1 MLSDIYLCRSD
12 IANTLMRVLYIY
24 IIPMSTVFSQKSQ
37 KIIYNI
43 SVVSCGTFS
52 PFSAARKIQKQFIFG
67 AGLFIAISVIMMY
80 NPVWPA
86 LKAFAPLERHKSMK
100 KTLKTILIVLAAALL
115 VCLGAIAIFYLRV
128 NDPGNVFADAP
139 VTREPVTVAP
149 EATVTQTPPAAPPE
163 ASAAPVEPTP
173 EPTATPIS
181 EAELEGM
188 ADLSFMNNR
197 VNILVMGID
206 RSVERVESNSF
217 RSDTIILVTVN
228 FKTGD
233 VDMITFPRDS
243 YVKLYGK
250 DGLLIDELDPFN
262 KINEAFSRGGMMKH
276 GGYQS
281 EMNTVSRLIGGIP
294 VSYYVSFDMNA
305 VKEIVDAMGG
315 VDYEV
320 DIDVYMNGRELH
332 PGLQH
337 LDGQA
342 VLDYCRQRKGSSDTA
357 RADRQQRMLMAIF
370 EQMKSTGQIAN
381 IPKIYKAVSDCIDTD
396 LSFEQI
402 CSLSLIAVRMD
413 SEQLNRHMVKGKF
426 ASLYQRDVWLVDAE
440 KLKTLIKDVFNADV
454 IIDPEV
460 DGEAILANAA
470 LNNAAIQNE
479 LYTAAN
485 LYNEA
490 KSFVQ
495 SYGSYI
501 SSGTKSRLSSLRGE
515 LNTAIR
521 RECKPYLD
529 IYSAQMNE
537 LLDLAYAEAGL
548 TRTNVSVPD
557 YSYQTPSGGGLFSGG
572 MMGFD
577 GEAED

>member
-1 MLSDIYLCRSD
+1 M
-12 IANTLMRVLYIY
+12 
-24 IIPMSTVFSQKSQ
+24 
-37 KIIYNI
+37 
-43 SVVSCGTFS
+43 VSCGTFS

-80 NPVWPA
+80 NSVWPA

-206 RSVERVESNSF
+206 RSVERAESNSF

-243 YVKLYGK
+243 YVKLYDK

>member
-1 MLSDIYLCRSD
+1 M
-12 IANTLMRVLYIY
+12 
-24 IIPMSTVFSQKSQ
+24 
-37 KIIYNI
+37 
-43 SVVSCGTFS
+43 VSCATFS

-80 NPVWPA
+80 NSVWPA

-206 RSVERVESNSF
+206 RSVERAESNSF

-243 YVKLYGK
+243 YVKLYDK

>member
-1 MLSDIYLCRSD
+1 M
-12 IANTLMRVLYIY
+12 
-24 IIPMSTVFSQKSQ
+24 
-37 KIIYNI
+37 
-43 SVVSCGTFS
+43 VSCATFS

-80 NPVWPA
+80 NSIWPA

-149 EATVTQTPPAAPPE
+149 EATVTQAPPAAPPE

-188 ADLSFMNNR
+188 ADLSFMKNR

-206 RSVERVESNSF
+206 RSVERAESNSF

-243 YVKLYGK
+243 YVKLYDK

-370 EQMKSTGQIAN
+370 KQMKSTGQIAN

>member
-1 MLSDIYLCRSD
+1 M
-12 IANTLMRVLYIY
+12 
-24 IIPMSTVFSQKSQ
+24 
-37 KIIYNI
+37 
-43 SVVSCGTFS
+43 VSCATFS

-80 NPVWPA
+80 NSVWPA

-149 EATVTQTPPAAPPE
+149 EATVTQAPPAAPPE
-163 ASAAPVEPTP
+163 TSAAPVEPTP

-188 ADLSFMNNR
+188 ADLSFMKNR

-206 RSVERVESNSF
+206 RSVERAESNSF

-440 KLKTLIKDVFNADV
+440 ELKTLIKDVFNADV

-495 SYGSYI
+495 SYGRYI

>member
-1 MLSDIYLCRSD
+1 M
-12 IANTLMRVLYIY
+12 
-24 IIPMSTVFSQKSQ
+24 
-37 KIIYNI
+37 
-43 SVVSCGTFS
+43 VSCGTFS

-80 NPVWPA
+80 NPFWPA

-149 EATVTQTPPAAPPE
+149 EATVTQAPPSAPPE

-188 ADLSFMNNR
+188 ADLSFMKNR

-206 RSVERVESNSF
+206 RSVERAESNSF

-243 YVKLYGK
+243 YVKLYDK

-370 EQMKSTGQIAN
+370 KQMKSTGQIAN

-515 LNTAIR
+515 LKTAIR

>member
-1 MLSDIYLCRSD
+1 M
-12 IANTLMRVLYIY
+12 
-24 IIPMSTVFSQKSQ
+24 
-37 KIIYNI
+37 
-43 SVVSCGTFS
+43 VSCATFS

-80 NPVWPA
+80 NSIWPA

-243 YVKLYGK
+243 YVKLYDK

-495 SYGSYI
+495 SYGRYI

-515 LNTAIR
+515 LKTAIR

>member
-1 MLSDIYLCRSD
+1 MSDIYLCRSD

-80 NPVWPA
+80 NPIWPA

-188 ADLSFMNNR
+188 ADLSFMKNR

-206 RSVERVESNSF
+206 RSVERAESNSF

-243 YVKLYGK
+243 YVKLYDK

>member
-1 MLSDIYLCRSD
+1 M
-12 IANTLMRVLYIY
+12 
-24 IIPMSTVFSQKSQ
+24 
-37 KIIYNI
+37 
-43 SVVSCGTFS
+43 VSCGTFS

-100 KTLKTILIVLAAALL
+100 KALKTILIVLAAALL

-149 EATVTQTPPAAPPE
+149 EATVTQAPPAAPPE

-188 ADLSFMNNR
+188 ADLSFMKNR

-206 RSVERVESNSF
+206 RSVERAESNSF

-243 YVKLYGK
+243 YVKLYDK

-294 VSYYVSFDMNA
+294 LSYYVSFDMNA

-370 EQMKSTGQIAN
+370 KQMKSTGQIAN

-440 KLKTLIKDVFNADV
+440 ELKTLIKDVFNADV

-495 SYGSYI
+495 SYGPYI

-515 LNTAIR
+515 LKTAIR

-548 TRTNVSVPD
+548 MRTNVSVPD

>member
-1 MLSDIYLCRSD
+1 M
-12 IANTLMRVLYIY
+12 
-24 IIPMSTVFSQKSQ
+24 
-37 KIIYNI
+37 
-43 SVVSCGTFS
+43 
-52 PFSAARKIQKQFIFG
+52 
-67 AGLFIAISVIMMY
+67 FIAISVIMMY
-80 NPVWPA
+80 NSVWPA

-188 ADLSFMNNR
+188 ADLSFMKNR

-370 EQMKSTGQIAN
+370 KQMKSTGQIAN

-440 KLKTLIKDVFNADV
+440 ELKTLIKDVFNADV

-495 SYGSYI
+495 SYGRYI

-557 YSYQTPSGGGLFSGG
+557 YSYQTPSGGGLFSSG

>member
-1 MLSDIYLCRSD
+1 M
-12 IANTLMRVLYIY
+12 
-24 IIPMSTVFSQKSQ
+24 
-37 KIIYNI
+37 
-43 SVVSCGTFS
+43 VSCATFS

-80 NPVWPA
+80 NSVWPA

-100 KTLKTILIVLAAALL
+100 KTLKTILIVLAAALF

-188 ADLSFMNNR
+188 ADLSFMKNR

-206 RSVERVESNSF
+206 RSVERAESNSF

-243 YVKLYGK
+243 YVKLYDK

-370 EQMKSTGQIAN
+370 KQMKSTGQIAN

-557 YSYQTPSGGGLFSGG
+557 YSYQTPSGGGLFSSG

>member
-1 MLSDIYLCRSD
+1 M
-12 IANTLMRVLYIY
+12 
-24 IIPMSTVFSQKSQ
+24 
-37 KIIYNI
+37 
-43 SVVSCGTFS
+43 VSCGTFS

-80 NPVWPA
+80 NSVWPA

-149 EATVTQTPPAAPPE
+149 EATVTQAPPAAPPE
-163 ASAAPVEPTP
+163 TSAAPVEPTP

-188 ADLSFMNNR
+188 ADLSFMKNR

-206 RSVERVESNSF
+206 RSVERAESNSF

-243 YVKLYGK
+243 YVKLYDK

-440 KLKTLIKDVFNADV
+440 ELKTLIKDVFNADV

-495 SYGSYI
+495 SYGRYI

-577 GEAED
+577 GEAEH

>member
-1 MLSDIYLCRSD
+1 M
-12 IANTLMRVLYIY
+12 
-24 IIPMSTVFSQKSQ
+24 
-37 KIIYNI
+37 
-43 SVVSCGTFS
+43 VSCGTFS

-80 NPVWPA
+80 NSIWPA

-440 KLKTLIKDVFNADV
+440 ELKTLIKDVFNADV

-495 SYGSYI
+495 SYGRYI

>member
-1 MLSDIYLCRSD
+1 
-12 IANTLMRVLYIY
+12 
-24 IIPMSTVFSQKSQ
+24 MSTVFSQKSQ

-43 SVVSCGTFS
+43 SVVSCATFS

-80 NPVWPA
+80 NSVWPA

-149 EATVTQTPPAAPPE
+149 EATVTQAPPAAPPE
-163 ASAAPVEPTP
+163 TSAAPVEPTP

-188 ADLSFMNNR
+188 ADLSFMKNR

-243 YVKLYGK
+243 YVKLYDK

-440 KLKTLIKDVFNADV
+440 ELKTLIKDVFNADV

-515 LNTAIR
+515 LKTAIR

-577 GEAED
+577 GEAEH

>member
-1 MLSDIYLCRSD
+1 M
-12 IANTLMRVLYIY
+12 
-24 IIPMSTVFSQKSQ
+24 
-37 KIIYNI
+37 
-43 SVVSCGTFS
+43 VSCGTFS

-80 NPVWPA
+80 NSIWPA

-188 ADLSFMNNR
+188 ADLSFMKNR

-206 RSVERVESNSF
+206 RSVERAESNSF

-243 YVKLYGK
+243 YVKLYDK

-370 EQMKSTGQIAN
+370 KQMKSTGQIAN

-515 LNTAIR
+515 LKTAIR

>member
-1 MLSDIYLCRSD
+1 M
-12 IANTLMRVLYIY
+12 
-24 IIPMSTVFSQKSQ
+24 
-37 KIIYNI
+37 
-43 SVVSCGTFS
+43 VSCGTFS

-86 LKAFAPLERHKSMK
+86 LKSFAPLERHKSMK

-163 ASAAPVEPTP
+163 TSAAPVEPTP

-206 RSVERVESNSF
+206 RSVERAESNSF

-243 YVKLYGK
+243 YVKLYDK

-440 KLKTLIKDVFNADV
+440 ELKTLIKDVFNADV

-515 LNTAIR
+515 LKTAIR

>member
-1 MLSDIYLCRSD
+1 M
-12 IANTLMRVLYIY
+12 
-24 IIPMSTVFSQKSQ
+24 
-37 KIIYNI
+37 
-43 SVVSCGTFS
+43 VSCATFS

-80 NPVWPA
+80 NSVWPA

-243 YVKLYGK
+243 YVKLYDK

-370 EQMKSTGQIAN
+370 KQMKSTGQIAN

-515 LNTAIR
+515 LKTAIR

>member
-1 MLSDIYLCRSD
+1 
-12 IANTLMRVLYIY
+12 
-24 IIPMSTVFSQKSQ
+24 MSTVFSQKSQ

-43 SVVSCGTFS
+43 SVVSCATFS

-80 NPVWPA
+80 NSVWPA

-149 EATVTQTPPAAPPE
+149 EATVTQAPPAAPPE
-163 ASAAPVEPTP
+163 TSAAPVEPTP

-188 ADLSFMNNR
+188 ADLSFMKNR

-243 YVKLYGK
+243 YVKLYDK

-440 KLKTLIKDVFNADV
+440 ELKTLIKDVFNADV

-515 LNTAIR
+515 LKTAIR

>member
-1 MLSDIYLCRSD
+1 M
-12 IANTLMRVLYIY
+12 
-24 IIPMSTVFSQKSQ
+24 
-37 KIIYNI
+37 
-43 SVVSCGTFS
+43 VSCATFS

-80 NPVWPA
+80 NSVWPA

-100 KTLKTILIVLAAALL
+100 KTLKTILIVLAAALF

-149 EATVTQTPPAAPPE
+149 EATVTQAPPAAPPE

-188 ADLSFMNNR
+188 ADLSFMKNR

-206 RSVERVESNSF
+206 RSVERAESNSF

-243 YVKLYGK
+243 YVKLYDK

-370 EQMKSTGQIAN
+370 KQMKSTGQIAN

-495 SYGSYI
+495 SYGRYI

>member
-1 MLSDIYLCRSD
+1 M
-12 IANTLMRVLYIY
+12 
-24 IIPMSTVFSQKSQ
+24 
-37 KIIYNI
+37 
-43 SVVSCGTFS
+43 VSCGTFS

-80 NPVWPA
+80 NSIWPA

-149 EATVTQTPPAAPPE
+149 EATVTQAPPAAPPE

-370 EQMKSTGQIAN
+370 KQMKSTGQIAN

-440 KLKTLIKDVFNADV
+440 ELKTLIKDVFNADV

-495 SYGSYI
+495 SYGRYI

>member
-1 MLSDIYLCRSD
+1 M
-12 IANTLMRVLYIY
+12 
-24 IIPMSTVFSQKSQ
+24 
-37 KIIYNI
+37 
-43 SVVSCGTFS
+43 VSCATFS

-80 NPVWPA
+80 NPIWPA

-188 ADLSFMNNR
+188 ADLSFMKNR

-243 YVKLYGK
+243 YVKLYDK

-515 LNTAIR
+515 LKTAIR

>member
-1 MLSDIYLCRSD
+1 M
-12 IANTLMRVLYIY
+12 
-24 IIPMSTVFSQKSQ
+24 
-37 KIIYNI
+37 
-43 SVVSCGTFS
+43 VSCGTFS

-80 NPVWPA
+80 NSVWPA

-188 ADLSFMNNR
+188 ADLSFMKNR

-370 EQMKSTGQIAN
+370 KQMKSTGQIAN

-495 SYGSYI
+495 SYGRYI

-557 YSYQTPSGGGLFSGG
+557 YSYQTPSGGGLFSSG

>member
-1 MLSDIYLCRSD
+1 M
-12 IANTLMRVLYIY
+12 
-24 IIPMSTVFSQKSQ
+24 
-37 KIIYNI
+37 
-43 SVVSCGTFS
+43 VSCGTFS

-86 LKAFAPLERHKSMK
+86 LKSFAPLERHKSMK

-206 RSVERVESNSF
+206 RSVERAESNSF

-243 YVKLYGK
+243 YVKLYDK

-440 KLKTLIKDVFNADV
+440 ELKTLIKDVFNADV

-495 SYGSYI
+495 SYGRYI

>member
-1 MLSDIYLCRSD
+1 M
-12 IANTLMRVLYIY
+12 
-24 IIPMSTVFSQKSQ
+24 
-37 KIIYNI
+37 
-43 SVVSCGTFS
+43 VSCGTFS

-80 NPVWPA
+80 NSVWPA

-495 SYGSYI
+495 SYGHYI

>member
-1 MLSDIYLCRSD
+1 M
-12 IANTLMRVLYIY
+12 
-24 IIPMSTVFSQKSQ
+24 
-37 KIIYNI
+37 
-43 SVVSCGTFS
+43 VSCGTFS

-80 NPVWPA
+80 NSVWPA

-100 KTLKTILIVLAAALL
+100 KTLKTISIVLAAALL

-149 EATVTQTPPAAPPE
+149 EATVTQAPPAAPPE

-495 SYGSYI
+495 SYGRYI

>member
-1 MLSDIYLCRSD
+1 M
-12 IANTLMRVLYIY
+12 
-24 IIPMSTVFSQKSQ
+24 
-37 KIIYNI
+37 
-43 SVVSCGTFS
+43 VSCATFS

-80 NPVWPA
+80 NSVWPA

-149 EATVTQTPPAAPPE
+149 EATVTQAPPAAPPE
-163 ASAAPVEPTP
+163 TSAAPVEPTP

-188 ADLSFMNNR
+188 ADLSFMKNR

-243 YVKLYGK
+243 YVKLYDK

-440 KLKTLIKDVFNADV
+440 ELKTLIKDVFNADV

-515 LNTAIR
+515 LKTAIR

>member
-1 MLSDIYLCRSD
+1 M
-12 IANTLMRVLYIY
+12 A
-24 IIPMSTVFSQKSQ
+24 
-37 KIIYNI
+37 
-43 SVVSCGTFS
+43 SCGTFS

-80 NPVWPA
+80 NSVWPA

-100 KTLKTILIVLAAALL
+100 KTLKTILIVLAAALF

-149 EATVTQTPPAAPPE
+149 EATVTQAPPAAPPE

-188 ADLSFMNNR
+188 ADLSFMKNR

-206 RSVERVESNSF
+206 RSVERAESNSF

-243 YVKLYGK
+243 YVKLYDK

>member
-1 MLSDIYLCRSD
+1 M
-12 IANTLMRVLYIY
+12 
-24 IIPMSTVFSQKSQ
+24 
-37 KIIYNI
+37 
-43 SVVSCGTFS
+43 VSCATFS

-80 NPVWPA
+80 NSVWPA

-149 EATVTQTPPAAPPE
+149 EATVTQAPPAAPPE
-163 ASAAPVEPTP
+163 TSAAPVEPTP

-188 ADLSFMNNR
+188 ADLSFMKNR

-206 RSVERVESNSF
+206 RSVERAESNSF

-243 YVKLYGK
+243 YVKLYDK

-515 LNTAIR
+515 LKTAIR

>member
-1 MLSDIYLCRSD
+1 M
-12 IANTLMRVLYIY
+12 
-24 IIPMSTVFSQKSQ
+24 
-37 KIIYNI
+37 
-43 SVVSCGTFS
+43 VSCGTFS

-80 NPVWPA
+80 NSIWPA

-188 ADLSFMNNR
+188 ADLSFMKNR

-243 YVKLYGK
+243 YVKLYDK

-515 LNTAIR
+515 LKTAIR